1 MTAAPR
7 GHFPSQIS
15 SFLKGHFKE
24 SRVNPTTASQ
34 TVTKFPTHV
43 PAGHQDDF
51 WGVPES
57 IQGQLGSVCVFNEAI
72 HQQHGYVLNS
82 VGRFSYELYGV
93 I

>member
-1 MTAAPR
+1 MTSAVPR

-34 TVTKFPTHV
+34 TATKFQTHV

-51 WGVPES
+51 WGIPES

-72 HQQHGYVLNS
+72 HEQHGYILNS
-82 VGRFSYELYGV
+82 AGRFCHIV
-93 I
+93 